1 MRHGLTFKT
10 SNKQLNRPSS
20 AYRGI
25 FRQIKHT
32 YFIFFK
38 HIVFILRIKTT
49 DPFFFSLPID
59 ANSSQTLVISNPFFS
74 MHGTTFPKKCFH
86 FIFEINQSKY
96 FNLNIFHQ
104 CMRVIH
110 ISLHGLFDWGY
121 QYRGINRSKVSH
133 AEPTSCK
140 SYKITAP
147 PFVVAKRDYTWL
159 EPQTWEMGG
168 GSVFKLTICI
178 MKAMIKKNHYV
189 KSTTEFSVPNQ
200 LLYVCWLSIQLHQCL
215 NSFIVLLTFNSCN
228 LQNFIIVCR

>member
-38 HIVFILRIKTT
+38 HILFILRIKTT
-49 DPFFFSLPID
+49 DPFFLVCQSMRTVHKHSSLTI
-59 ANSSQTLVISNPFFS
+59 LFFS

-121 QYRGINRSKVSH
+121 
-133 AEPTSCK
+133 
-140 SYKITAP
+140 
-147 PFVVAKRDYTWL
+147 
-159 EPQTWEMGG
+159 
-168 GSVFKLTICI
+168 
-178 MKAMIKKNHYV
+178 
-189 KSTTEFSVPNQ
+189 
-200 LLYVCWLSIQLHQCL
+200 
-215 NSFIVLLTFNSCN
+215 
-228 LQNFIIVCR
+228 

>member
-1 MRHGLTFKT
+1 MISTLMFTSPAKIKLSSRSSIHYWKTKSKYWVDCWELNFQKFEELDLTGFYCVIIYWYDWLQCTCSKLTQVQDIMRHGLTFKT

-38 HIVFILRIKTT
+38 HILFILRIKTT

-59 ANSSQTLVISNPFFS
+59 ANSSQTLVINNPFFS

-96 FNLNIFHQ
+96 FNLNILHQ

-121 QYRGINRSKVSH
+121 
-133 AEPTSCK
+133 
-140 SYKITAP
+140 
-147 PFVVAKRDYTWL
+147 
-159 EPQTWEMGG
+159 
-168 GSVFKLTICI
+168 
-178 MKAMIKKNHYV
+178 
-189 KSTTEFSVPNQ
+189 
-200 LLYVCWLSIQLHQCL
+200 
-215 NSFIVLLTFNSCN
+215 
-228 LQNFIIVCR
+228 